1 MTEEAIVATMIV
13 VIALIIGLVSI
24 AKPLIGRL
32 GDIVESYLASR
43 AGEAEVRRELD
54 AVHDQ
59 LDRLGDRISLM
70 EERLD
75 FTESLM
81 ARERPAELETGPPE
95 RREERLRPPIGEGGG
110 RRGEVADA

>member
-1 MTEEAIVATMIV
+1 MTEEVIVASMIV

-32 GDIVESYLASR
+32 GDILETYLASR

-54 AVHDQ
+54 GVHHR
-59 LDRLGDRISLM
+59 LDRLGDRLSLM

-75 FTESLM
+75 FTESLV
-81 ARERPAELETGPPE
+81 AREKPSELEGE
-95 RREERLRPPIGEGGG
+95 SSRSGREALRPPIGEGE
-110 RRGEVADA
+110 RRTGAADA